1 MRHRG
6 GKEVKQRKSQTGEW
20 VSFVVSG
27 SMGGSAQSFIKGKC
41 CQDAGRLK
49 ARRCRCDLCS
59 RYGAINH
66 PAFVSTGCRFCRR
79 RRCCC
84 CKTQPSL
91 PHVWQAQTSKHAYA
105 AERSKDGEKAR
116 GWMERGSGR
125 QAGIRD
131 ETWSGSWRQTHSHTK
146 TRAGEQA
153 GQGGSERKT
162 ETFSSPL
169 N

>member
-1 MRHRG
+1 M
-6 GKEVKQRKSQTGEW
+6 
-20 VSFVVSG
+20 SFVVSG

-79 RRCCC
+79 RRR

-91 PHVWQAQTSKHAYA
+91 PHLRQAQTSKHTYA
-105 AERSKDGEKAR
+105 GERSKDGAKAR
-116 GWMERGSGR
+116 GGGEGEAGWSRDVVDRRESVMRRKAVHEDRHTHTQRHLQVMVEDREARRGR
-125 QAGIRD
+125 
-131 ETWSGSWRQTHSHTK
+131 
-146 TRAGEQA
+146 
-153 GQGGSERKT
+153 RKL
-162 ETFSSPL
+162 FSPP
-169 N
+169 